1 MTTIRLIYS
10 LLLSLSF
17 LACKSTPSERCDIVR
32 INPRISRDKAFAIMD
47 TQKELMAFPGQ
58 DSTLKR
64 SSMVS
69 ILTGDQHS
77 RQDSLN
83 SNFNT
88 CTAYLSKS
96 DTLHIDIGLHSLF
109 GGSGFIISCY
119 DGRFYTEGYEYSDV
133 VYSGTD
139 KPQHW
144 VICQELT
151 LDRTKYKAGDSLHGY
166 INFKAAERNEL
177 GDTIV
182 YTGKG
187 NFRAKVKK
195 SGYNN

>member
-1 MTTIRLIYS
+1 
-10 LLLSLSF
+10 
-17 LACKSTPSERCDIVR
+17 
-32 INPRISRDKAFAIMD
+32 MD
-47 TQKELMAFPGQ
+47 TQKELMTFPHQ
-58 DSTLKR
+58 DTALKR

-69 ILTGDQHS
+69 ILTGDLHS

-96 DTLHIDIGLHSLF
+96 DTLHINIGLHSLF

-119 DGRFYTEGYEYSDV
+119 DSRFYTEGYEYSDV

-144 VICQELT
+144 VIRQELT
-151 LDRTKYKAGDSLHGY
+151 LDRAKYKAGDSLYGY

-177 GDTIV
+177 GDTVI
-182 YTGKG
+182 YSGKG

-195 SGYNN
+195 SRFDN